1 MSVAGSKSRAL
12 MNDKIP
18 VIVRLNLVVDISS
31 WRCLD
36 VIKLTRLEYE
46 MGGQTDRYVHFED
59 CIDE

>member
-1 MSVAGSKSRAL
+1 

-31 WRCLD
+31 WRYLD

-46 MGGQTDRYVHFED
+46 MGGKTDRYVYFED
-59 CIDE
+59 RIDE

>member
-1 MSVAGSKSRAL
+1 MSVAGSKSRAF

-18 VIVRLNLVVDISS
+18 VIVWLDLVVDISS
-31 WRCLD
+31 WRLHI
-36 VIKLTRLEYE
+36 IKLTRLEHE

>member
-1 MSVAGSKSRAL
+1 

-18 VIVRLNLVVDISS
+18 VIVWLDLVVDISS

-36 VIKLTRLEYE
+36 VIKLTKLEHE

>member
-1 MSVAGSKSRAL
+1 

-46 MGGQTDRYVHFED
+46 MGGQTDRDVHFED
-59 CIDE
+59 RIDK